1 MKKDEEKNVSNEAA
15 DCSCDDENCDCGC
28 DCSDEQGEY
37 INLANVTEIALDEK
51 GTVHLLVV
59 DDNGENPQGY
69 AVDFPTVKEAETWLK
84 DTFGEEIFNQE
95 EN

>member
-1 MKKDEEKNVSNEAA
+1 
-15 DCSCDDENCDCGC
+15 
-28 DCSDEQGEY
+28 
-37 INLANVTEIALDEK
+37 
-51 GTVHLLVV
+51 V

-69 AVDFPTVKEAETWLK
+69 AVDFPTVQEAETWLK